1 MRTPGHTVP
10 TSSSSRSP
18 YSRGPGTRATSVPAS
33 HDPRWARQ
41 AVTERAIDDAT
52 RAPSTSDAV
61 DDATERRIAAGLV
74 AGDQQALADAFAA
87 WGRMV
92 HAFCASRAGRDAA
105 DDLTQQVFV
114 AAWRGR
120 HSFDP
125 ERGVVPGWLIGIAR
139 NLSNRSFRR
148 NREIPTADAP
158 SEDATLVGDAVSAP
172 DGPDTVADRLLLGAA
187 LQRLAEDQRRTLEL
201 GYLEG
206 LTQQEVADRLG
217 LPLGTV
223 KSHQRR
229 GLQRLRHALGGA
241 T

>member
-18 YSRGPGTRATSVPAS
+18 YSRGPGARATSVPAL

-52 RAPSTSDAV
+52 RAPSNGEAV

-87 WGRMV
+87 WGTMV
-92 HAFCASRAGRDAA
+92 HAFCTSRAGRDDA

-120 HSFDP
+120 HTFDP

-139 NLSNRSFRR
+139 NTSNRSFRR

-158 SEDATLVGDAVSAP
+158 GEDATFVADSVSAP

-187 LQRLAEDQRRTLEL
+187 LQRLAADQRRTLEL

-229 GLQRLRHALGGA
+229 GLQRLRQALGGA

>member
-1 MRTPGHTVP
+1 MRTLGPTVP

-18 YSRGPGTRATSVPAS
+18 YSRAPGARATSVPAL
-33 HDPRWARQ
+33 HHPRRATT
-41 AVTERAIDDAT
+41 AVTERTIDDAS
-52 RAPSTSDAV
+52 RATHSGDTV
-61 DDATERRIAAGLV
+61 DDATERRIATGLQ
-74 AGDQQALADAFAA
+74 AGDQQALADAFAT
-87 WGRMV
+87 WGTMV
-92 HAFCASRAGRDAA
+92 HAARVGRDAA

-120 HSFDP
+120 ANFDP

-148 NREIPTADAP
+148 NREIPTANAP
-158 SEDATLVGDAVSAP
+158 NEESVLVAEAEGAT
-172 DGPDTVADRLLLGAA
+172 DGPDAVADRLLLGAA
-187 LQRLAEDQRRTLEL
+187 LQRLGDDQRRTLEL

-229 GLQRLRHALGGA
+229 GLQRLRQALGGA
-241 T
+241 S

>member
-1 MRTPGHTVP
+1 MRTPGHTVQ

-18 YSRGPGTRATSVPAS
+18 YSRGPWARATSVPAL

-52 RAPSTSDAV
+52 RVPSTSDEV

-74 AGDQQALADAFAA
+74 AGDQQALADAFTA
-87 WGRMV
+87 WGTMV
-92 HAFCASRAGRDAA
+92 HAFCASRAGHDAA

-120 HSFDP
+120 HTFDA

-158 SEDATLVGDAVSAP
+158 SEDATLVADAASAP
-172 DGPDTVADRLLLGAA
+172 DGPDAVADRLLLGAA
-187 LQRLAEDQRRTLEL
+187 LQRLAQDQRRTLEL

-229 GLQRLRHALGGA
+229 GLQRLRQALGGA

>member
-1 MRTPGHTVP
+1 MRTLGPTVP

-18 YSRGPGTRATSVPAS
+18 YSRAPGARATSVPAL
-33 HDPRWARQ
+33 HAKRRATT
-41 AVTERAIDDAT
+41 AVTERAIDDASRTT
-52 RAPSTSDAV
+52 RTGEV
-61 DDATERRIAAGLV
+61 DDATERRIAAGLRD
-74 AGDQQALADAFAA
+74 GDQQALADAFAI
-87 WGRMV
+87 WGTMV
-92 HAFCASRAGRDAA
+92 HAFCASRVGRDAA

-120 HSFDP
+120 ANFDP
-125 ERGVVPGWLIGIAR
+125 DRGVVPGWLIGIAR
-139 NLSNRSFRR
+139 NLANRSFRR

-158 SEDATLVGDAVSAP
+158 KEDSVLVAEAVPVP
-172 DGPDTVADRLLLGAA
+172 DGPDAVADRLLLGAA
-187 LQRLAEDQRRTLEL
+187 LQRLGDDQRRTLEL

-229 GLQRLRHALGGA
+229 GLQRLRQALGGA
-241 T
+241 S